1 MIRIYVLRAEGN
13 TPSASELPFGDA
25 ERERIE
31 GIKNKAYRAE
41 SIGGL
46 TALWCLLEH
55 QGVSLPRT
63 VLRDENGKPYI
74 KDGADLPFSI
84 SHSDG
89 VCAAAL
95 GDADSGEIGLDIEV
109 IGDRQD
115 AMRISDRFF
124 SEDERR
130 ELEANGCTAEAF
142 YSIWTAKEAK
152 AKLDGKG
159 LSACLGNDTDTG
171 VFVARLM
178 LNVHEKKV
186 ALALACRD
194 PDQSIQIFT
203 DTED

>member
-1 MIRIYVLRAEGN
+1 MIRIYVLRTEVN
-13 TPSASELPFGDA
+13 TISASELPFGDA

-31 GIKNKAYRAE
+31 SIKNNDRRAE

-74 KDGADLPFSI
+74 GDGAELPFSI
-84 SHSDG
+84 SHSNG
-89 VCAAAL
+89 ICAAAL
-95 GDADSGEIGLDIEV
+95 GDADSGELGLDIEV
-109 IGDRQD
+109 IHDRPD
-115 AMRISDRFF
+115 AMRIADRFF
-124 SEDERR
+124 SADERR
-130 ELEANGCTAEAF
+130 ELEMNGHTSEAF

-159 LSACLGNDTDTG
+159 LSACFGGDADNG
-171 VFVARLM
+171 VFVAKLT
-178 LNVHEKKV
+178 LNIQEKKV

-194 PDQSIQIFT
+194 PDQNIQIFT
-203 DTED
+203 DTEE